1 MIMTLLYIGIGLVVL
16 LIIILAKWYTIVPPE
31 FADVV
36 VQHGKMRVFSSHP
49 AYGTERTAD
58 NKTIAAYFKIPR
70 KFWLFHLG
78 MEVTRM
84 PLKIMKID
92 VPNFLAFD
100 NQRARF
106 VVDIVAYITVKDP
119 VVAAKRFSG
128 GIQDLANAMS
138 VIAQATTRD
147 VTTKK
152 PIREIINNRD
162 DIIKAITPPMKEAIE
177 HWGLDLNDVELI
189 DFKDPSKQES
199 GIDSHV
205 IEDISQMIEKQ
216 INSEMRQ
223 KNAEQSKIARVK
235 EAETDEEARKR
246 EIARDEEV
254 SKREQEKNR
263 LIAEKQKEA
272 TREQL
277 EVTKVEQVKNAEIQ
291 KEKAIV
297 IANQLREVEEINKQ
311 QKKLV
316 GEGDR
321 LMKEE
326 QAKGEAAPILEKL
339 LAEAKGKDELQK
351 ALNRFEDKAIRAL
364 VAEKI
369 VEKDRAIGIAGA
381 DALRAAQINAFLGGG
396 AEGEKAFDIGKAL
409 AALTVANKSAAD
421 SVLHRIAVPNDL
433 GGGIPIAEKE
443 TPSLGKIFPK

>member
-1 MIMTLLYIGIGLVVL
+1 MILYIGVGLAILVVL
-16 LIIILAKWYTIVPPE
+16 IIAILAKWYTVVPPE

-36 VQHGKMRVFSSHP
+36 VQKRKMRVFSSHP
-49 AYGTERTAD
+49 SYGTEKTPDGRTMS
-58 NKTIAAYFKIPR
+58 AYFKIP
-70 KFWLFHLG
+70 KWFFILNLG

-119 VVAAKRFSG
+119 ITAAKRFSG
-128 GIQDLANAMS
+128 GVGELANAMS

-162 DIIKAITPPMKEAIE
+162 DIIKAITPPMKDAIE

-189 DFKDPSKQES
+189 DFKDPSKAET

-205 IEDISQMIEKQ
+205 IEDISQIVEKQ

-223 KNAEQSKIARVK
+223 KNAEQSKVARLK
-235 EAETDEEARKR
+235 EAEADEEARKR

-263 LIAEKQKEA
+263 LIAERQKEA

-291 KEKAIV
+291 KEKQIV
-297 IANQLREVEEINKQ
+297 IANQQKEVEEIIKE
-311 QKKLV
+311 QKRLV
-316 GEGDR
+316 GQGDR
-321 LMKEE
+321 LKQEE
-326 QAKGEAAPILEKL
+326 QAKGEAAPIFEKL

-351 ALNRFEDKAIRAL
+351 ALSKFNDTSITAMVIQQ
-364 VAEKI
+364 I
-369 VEKDRAIGIAGA
+369 VEKDKAIGIAGA
-381 DALRAAQINAFLGGG
+381 DALRAAKVNAFLGGG
-396 AEGEKAFDIGKAL
+396 EGAEAFSVGKAIM
-409 AALTVANKSAAD
+409 ALSVSNPSIAD
-421 SVLHRIAVPNDL
+421 SMYQRIKMPYNL
-433 GGGIPIAEKE
+433 GGGIPITETKKPAEDN
-443 TPSLGKIFPK
+443 KIRR